1 MPTTPKFGGTERLV
15 GAVEVLRQ
23 AETHQEGDADG
34 DVGVAGEV
42 GVNLQRV
49 GEQGDKVFKS
59 REQERRV
66 ENAVHEIGGE
76 VVAQDNLLGKSVQNP
91 EDGDAEGAAGQKVLA
106 VKLRNELVGANDR
119 ACDQLRKEREV
130 ETEIENVLDGRN
142 LAAVN
147 VDTIANRLEGEERN
161 AYGQDDGVD
170 EGIRAKQLV
179 AGGGEEIVDVEL
191 DTGKVVKGV
200 QEEVGILIV
209 AEYKQVNNNDDDHP
223 ELLFP
228 MLFGA
233 LNPFADKEVRNNAKY
248 QDAHIAAAR
257 LVVEEHAGRKQEGVA
272 EQDAVLDEGEDR
284 KDNREESPEVELRK

>member
-1 MPTTPKFGGTERLV
+1 MPTTPKFGGGERLV

-49 GEQGDKVFKS
+49 REQGDKVFKS

-66 ENAVHEIGGE
+66 ENAVNEIGGE

-91 EDGDAEGAAGQKVLA
+91 EDGDAKGAAGQKVLA

-119 ACDQLRKEREV
+119 ACDQLREEREV

-147 VDTIANRLEGEERN
+147 VDTVADRLEGEERN
-161 AYGQDDGVD
+161 TYGQDDGVY

-233 LNPFADKEVRNNAKY
+233 LNPFADKEVRNNAEY

-257 LVVEEHAGRKQEGVA
+257 LVVEEHTGRKQEGVA
-272 EQDAVLDEGEDR
+272 KQDAVLDEGEDR